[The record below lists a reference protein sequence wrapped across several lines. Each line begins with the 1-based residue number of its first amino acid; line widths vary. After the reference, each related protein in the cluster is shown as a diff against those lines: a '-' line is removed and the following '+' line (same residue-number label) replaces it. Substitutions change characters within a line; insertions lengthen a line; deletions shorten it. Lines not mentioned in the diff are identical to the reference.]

1 MVRTSACHAE
11 GREFESRRSRHRLD
25 ATCGVLFYLYGNQ
38 MKNISAILL
47 LTMYQVLS
55 ELIYLITYPIIVP
68 ILRSKGYIAAIRPKA
83 PDSQGGILVHCASVG
98 EINALKALVRQILDK
113 YPEKQIH
120 ITTTTLTGLKIASQ
134 IDSRIRADLAVLDVY
149 HLRQRQLKMI
159 NPSLI
164 LIMETEIWP
173 NMLAW
178 AAGKQVP
185 VVFLNARMTDKTHI
199 RYMRFSRL
207 VRYLGRAIK
216 EINCQTEDDKA
227 RFEDVFGIKAEYSG
241 NLKYA
246 LNLTDYDRMTV
257 RKQWGYLD
265 SDLVICFGSSRPG
278 EERLI
283 LQVFQELNRQYR
295 GLKLIIAIR
304 HPKRIKEV
312 SELLSSMEYS
322 LHSSG
327 EEIKPIH
334 IIDVLGHLNEA
345 YAVCDLAI
353 VGGSFYDFGGHNPLE
368 PSYYS
373 RAIIMGQYHN
383 SCRDSVRQLSIRGG
397 IKISKASKLETDVK
411 YLLDDPQMRS
421 QMGLAAKS
429 VLEENSKS
437 LDKHLDSI
445 GRWIG

>member
-1 MVRTSACHAE
+1 
-11 GREFESRRSRHRLD
+11 
-25 ATCGVLFYLYGNQ
+25 
-38 MKNISAILL
+38 
-47 LTMYQVLS
+47 
-55 ELIYLITYPIIVP
+55 
-68 ILRSKGYIAAIRPKA
+68 
-83 PDSQGGILVHCASVG
+83 
-98 EINALKALVRQILDK
+98 LDK

-265 SDLVICFGSSRPG
+265 SDLVICFGSRRP
-278 EERLI
+278 ENTLDPS
-283 LQVFQELNRQYR
+283 VFQTLIDNT
-295 GLKLIIAIR
+295 GLKLIISHSIQADQR
-304 HPKRIKEV
+304 S
-312 SELLSSMEYS
+312 SELLAYGVS
-322 LHSSG
+322 LHSRG

-334 IIDVLGHLNEA
+334 I
-345 YAVCDLAI
+345 
-353 VGGSFYDFGGHNPLE
+353 
-368 PSYYS
+368 
-373 RAIIMGQYHN
+373 
-383 SCRDSVRQLSIRGG
+383 
-397 IKISKASKLETDVK
+397 
-411 YLLDDPQMRS
+411 
-421 QMGLAAKS
+421 
-429 VLEENSKS
+429 
-437 LDKHLDSI
+437 
-445 GRWIG
+445 